1 MFMEAA
7 GILKIPG
14 HPKRPVPS
22 EYRTAGFDFFRNRVR
37 IIRIKN
43 TILPIIRTHMDMP
56 VRTVPDMPDGLFIIH
71 WRQYLEKTA
80 M

>member
-1 MFMEAA
+1 MFREAA

-22 EYRTAGFDFFRNRVR
+22 EFQAVGFDFFRNRMR

-43 TILPIIRTHMDMP
+43 TILPIIRMHMDMP
-56 VRTVPDMPDGLFIIH
+56 VRTALDMQDGLFIIH
-71 WRQYLEKTA
+71 WRRYPEKTV